1 MSFIRA
7 QLILVFVLSLI
18 GCASSLKES
27 LDKIETGMDKSEV
40 IDKAGSPNRS
50 YRQNEHDIWL
60 YRIHDDESSML
71 HEVTFNEGRVIYT
84 GPERDQLSKKGSIGL
99 KTKEQAEEELRQ
111 KLQPNKKPKQ
121 FKEIKEDGTF

>member
-1 MSFIRA
+1 MSISRIYAAAFI
-7 QLILVFVLSLI
+7 LLVFT

-50 YRQNEHDIWL
+50 YRQNEQDIWL

-71 HEVTFNEGRVIYT
+71 HEVAFNAGRVIYT

-111 KLQPNKKPKQ
+111 KLQPNKKIKQ
-121 FKEIKEDGTF
+121 FKEVKEDGSF